1 MIDKKIFGTLFFSIF
16 SAVTGVG
23 IVVPLLPVYAQSL
36 GASGLYIGLIFG
48 SFALSRTIFL
58 PYFGRLSDRKG
69 RKRLILLGLISYAI
83 ISITFILVKNVE
95 LLVAIRFIQGIASS
109 MMMPAIQA
117 YVGDITPRGREGF
130 SMGVFNMSIFFGLSI
145 GPLMGGSIKDILGL
159 EASFLSMCILSM
171 AGFFLSLFLLPPS
184 RQEKVLQKKHQPLPW
199 KFLLKDKEV
208 IGLFLY
214 RVNYTACIGVLWG
227 FLPVFADLYF
237 GLTSSTIGILVM
249 LGVFISGITHM
260 PMGYVADRMNRR
272 VLIITGGLV
281 VGGGMIYFAQA
292 KTLPD
297 LIVASV
303 VFGLGGGISMP
314 AHMAISVFKG
324 SQTEAM
330 GSLMGLMTMA
340 HSLGMLLGS
349 ILAGLMMDLFDLRNA
364 FLFGAAMGFIG
375 VGMFFALTST
385 SPAAQSIRDNQRG
398 QTS

>member
-69 RKRLILLGLISYAI
+69 RKRLILVGLISYAL
-83 ISITFILVKNVE
+83 ISIAFILAKNVQ

-130 SMGVFNMSIFFGLSI
+130 SMGVF
-145 GPLMGGSIKDILGL
+145 
-159 EASFLSMCILSM
+159 
-171 AGFFLSLFLLPPS
+171 
-184 RQEKVLQKKHQPLPW
+184 
-199 KFLLKDKEV
+199 
-208 IGLFLY
+208 
-214 RVNYTACIGVLWG
+214 
-227 FLPVFADLYF
+227 
-237 GLTSSTIGILVM
+237 
-249 LGVFISGITHM
+249 ISGIIHM
-260 PMGYVADRMNRR
+260 PMGYIADRMNRR
-272 VLIITGGLV
+272 VLIVTGGLI
-281 VGGGMIYFAQA
+281 VGGGMVYFAQA
-292 KTLPD
+292 GSLTD

-324 SQTEAM
+324 GQTEAM

-349 ILAGLMMDLFDLRNA
+349 IKAWMCSTAHRC
-364 FLFGAAMGFIG
+364 
-375 VGMFFALTST
+375 LTS
-385 SPAAQSIRDNQRG
+385 SPLH
-398 QTS
+398 

>member
-69 RKRLILLGLISYAI
+69 RKRLILLGLMSYAF
-83 ISITFILVKNVE
+83 ISITFILVKNIE
-95 LLVAIRFIQGIASS
+95 LLVAIRFVQGIASS

-145 GPLMGGSIKDILGL
+145 GPVMGGSIKDLLSL
-159 EASFLSMCILSM
+159 EASFLSMCILSLI
-171 AGFFLSLFLLPPS
+171 GFFLSLFLLPPS
-184 RQEKVLQKKHQPLPW
+184 REEKVLQKKHLPPPW
-199 KFLLKDKEV
+199 KLLLKDKEV

-214 RVNYTACIGVLWG
+214 RVNYTACIGILWG

-237 GLTSSTIGILVM
+237 NLSSSSIGILVM
-249 LGVFISGITHM
+249 LGVLISGIIHL

-272 VLIITGGLV
+272 VLIITGGLI
-281 VGGGMIYFAQA
+281 VGGGMIIFAQA
-292 KTLPD
+292 KTLTD
-297 LIVASV
+297 LVFASI

-314 AHMAISVFKG
+314 AHMAISIFKG

-330 GSLMGLMTMA
+330 GSLMGLMTTA

-349 ILAGLMMDLFDLRNA
+349 ILAGLMMDLFELRDA
-364 FLFGAAMGFIG
+364 FLFGAIISFVG
-375 VGMFFALTST
+375 VGLFFVLTGASYIMPEAEDIQG
-385 SPAAQSIRDNQRG
+385 S
-398 QTS
+398 